1 MELVYYT
8 KYFGKKKN
16 REYKLISG
24 KFFYEK
30 NNYSQYTGTIITP
43 KKAIFSFL
51 DWIPESRVDH
61 EMLNPFITPK
71 LKNISVKPPD
81 LVKNEVKV
89 AEIVTPTKITQ
100 PEKVE
105 HVTVE
110 AKIEPII
117 VEEIK
122 VKPTFLHISLGKF
135 LYLLTS

>member
-1 MELVYYT
+1 
-8 KYFGKKKN
+8 
-16 REYKLISG
+16 
-24 KFFYEK
+24 
-30 NNYSQYTGTIITP
+30 
-43 KKAIFSFL
+43 
-51 DWIPESRVDH
+51 
-61 EMLNPFITPK
+61 MLNPFITPK

-135 LYLLTS
+135 LYLLTSYEFIYSGMNSQAFQKFLFLVYCSY

>member
-1 MELVYYT
+1 M
-8 KYFGKKKN
+8 KK
-16 REYKLISG
+16 IID
-24 KFFYEK
+24 FF
-30 NNYSQYTGTIITP
+30 S
-43 KKAIFSFL
+43 SL